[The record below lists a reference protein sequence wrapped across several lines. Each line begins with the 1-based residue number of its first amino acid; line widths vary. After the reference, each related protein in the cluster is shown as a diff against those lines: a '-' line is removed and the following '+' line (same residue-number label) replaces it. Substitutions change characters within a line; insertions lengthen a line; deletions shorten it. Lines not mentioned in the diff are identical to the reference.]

1 MTDTTQNI
9 LDLRPPKESM
19 KAELY
24 RLGLRYTY
32 STDNGEIW
40 QNDTRGI
47 RATITNNNPDTTTL
61 EDITTHIIQNIALAD
76 LRNVTRIDTM
86 TASD

>member
-47 RATITNNNPDTTTL
+47 RVTITNNNPDTTTL
-61 EDITTHIIQNIALAD
+61 EDITTHITQNIALAD

>member
-1 MTDTTQNI
+1 MAGTTQNI
-9 LDLRPPKESM
+9 LDLRPPKDSM

-40 QNDTRGI
+40 QNDTRVI

-61 EDITTHIIQNIALAD
+61 EDITTHITQNIALAD

>member
-47 RATITNNNPDTTTL
+47 RATLTNNNPDTTTL
-61 EDITTHIIQNIALAD
+61 EDITTHIAQNIALAD
-76 LRNVTRIDTM
+76 LWNVTRIDTM

>member
-1 MTDTTQNI
+1 MADTTQNI
-9 LDLRPPKESM
+9 LDLRPPKDSM

-47 RATITNNNPDTTTL
+47 RATLTNTNQDKPQRSPTCGTSP
-61 EDITTHIIQNIALAD
+61 AS
-76 LRNVTRIDTM
+76 TR
-86 TASD
+86 

>member
-1 MTDTTQNI
+1 MAGTTQNI

-32 STDNGEIW
+32 STDNGEI
-40 QNDTRGI
+40 
-47 RATITNNNPDTTTL
+47 
-61 EDITTHIIQNIALAD
+61 
-76 LRNVTRIDTM
+76 
-86 TASD
+86 

>member
-32 STDNGEIW
+32 STDNGEFW
-40 QNDTRGI
+40 QIVTRGI
-47 RATITNNNPDTTTL
+47 RATLTTNNPDTTTL
-61 EDITTHIIQNIALAD
+61 EDITTHITQNIALAD
-76 LRNVTRIDTM
+76 LWNVTRIDTM

>member
-1 MTDTTQNI
+1 MADTTQNI
-9 LDLRPPKESM
+9 LDLRPPKDSM

-47 RATITNNNPDTTTL
+47 RATLTNTNQDTTTL
-61 EDITTHIIQNIALAD
+61 EDITTHITQNIALAD

>member
-61 EDITTHIIQNIALAD
+61 EDITTHITQNIALAD
-76 LRNVTRIDTM
+76 LRNATRIDTM

>member
-1 MTDTTQNI
+1 MADTTQNI
-9 LDLRPPKESM
+9 LDLRPPKDSM

-47 RATITNNNPDTTTL
+47 RATLTNTNPDTTTL
-61 EDITTHIIQNIALAD
+61 EDITTHITQNIALAD
-76 LRNVTRIDTM
+76 LRNITRIDTM

>member
-1 MTDTTQNI
+1 MADTTQNI
-9 LDLRPPKESM
+9 LDLRPPKDRM

-47 RATITNNNPDTTTL
+47 RATLTNTNQDTTTL
-61 EDITTHIIQNIALAD
+61 EDITTHITQNIALAD
-76 LRNVTRIDTM
+76 LRNITRIDTM

>member
-61 EDITTHIIQNIALAD
+61 EDITTHITQNIALAD
-76 LRNVTRIDTM
+76 LRTVTRIDTM

>member
-1 MTDTTQNI
+1 MADTTQNI
-9 LDLRPPKESM
+9 LDLRPPKDSM

-47 RATITNNNPDTTTL
+47 RATLTNTNQDTTTL
-61 EDITTHIIQNIALAD
+61 EDITTHITQNIALAD
-76 LRNVTRIDTM
+76 LRNITRIDTM

>member
-47 RATITNNNPDTTTL
+47 HATITNNNPDTTTL
-61 EDITTHIIQNIALAD
+61 EDITTHITQNIALAD

>member
-1 MTDTTQNI
+1 MADTTQNI
-9 LDLRPPKESM
+9 LDLRPPKDSM

-47 RATITNNNPDTTTL
+47 RATLTNTNQDTTTL
-61 EDITTHIIQNIALAD
+61 EDITTHITQNIALAD
-76 LRNVTRIDTM
+76 LRNITRIHTM

>member
-1 MTDTTQNI
+1 MAGTTQNI
-9 LDLRPPKESM
+9 LDLRPPKDSM

-61 EDITTHIIQNIALAD
+61 EDITTHITQNIALAD
-76 LRNVTRIDTM
+76 LWNVTRIDTM

>member
-1 MTDTTQNI
+1 MAGTTQNI
-9 LDLRPPKESM
+9 LDLRPPKDSM

-47 RATITNNNPDTTTL
+47 RATLTNNNPDTTTL
-61 EDITTHIIQNIALAD
+61 EDITTHITQNIALAD
-76 LRNVTRIDTM
+76 LWNVTRIDTM

>member
-1 MTDTTQNI
+1 MADTTQNI
-9 LDLRPPKESM
+9 LDLRPPKDSM

-61 EDITTHIIQNIALAD
+61 EDITTHITQTTVLAD
-76 LRNVTRIDTM
+76 LRNITRIDTM

>member
-1 MTDTTQNI
+1 MADTTQNI
-9 LDLRPPKESM
+9 LDLRPPKDSM

-47 RATITNNNPDTTTL
+47 RATLTNTNQDTTTL
-61 EDITTHIIQNIALAD
+61 EDIATHITQTTALAD
-76 LRNVTRIDTM
+76 LRNITRIDTM

>member
-9 LDLRPPKESM
+9 LDLRPPKDSM

-24 RLGLRYTY
+24 LRYTY

-47 RATITNNNPDTTTL
+47 RATLTNTNPDTTTL
-61 EDITTHIIQNIALAD
+61 EDITTHITQTTALAD
-76 LRNVTRIDTM
+76 LRNITRIDTM

>member
-1 MTDTTQNI
+1 MAGTTQNI
-9 LDLRPPKESM
+9 LDLRPPKDSM

-47 RATITNNNPDTTTL
+47 RATITNNNTDTTTL
-61 EDITTHIIQNIALAD
+61 EDITTHITQNIALAD

>member
-1 MTDTTQNI
+1 MADTTQNI
-9 LDLRPPKESM
+9 LDLRPPKDSM

-61 EDITTHIIQNIALAD
+61 EDITTHITQNIALAD
-76 LRNVTRIDTM
+76 LWNVTRIDTM

>member
-61 EDITTHIIQNIALAD
+61 EDITTHITQKHRARRPAERHPHRHDDRL
-76 LRNVTRIDTM
+76 
-86 TASD
+86 

>member
-1 MTDTTQNI
+1 
-9 LDLRPPKESM
+9 M

-47 RATITNNNPDTTTL
+47 RATLTNTNQDTTTL
-61 EDITTHIIQNIALAD
+61 EDLTTHITQNIALAD
-76 LRNVTRIDTM
+76 LRNITRIDTM

>member
-1 MTDTTQNI
+1 MAGTTQNI
-9 LDLRPPKESM
+9 LDLRPPKDSM

-24 RLGLRYTY
+24 RLGLHYTY

-61 EDITTHIIQNIALAD
+61 EDITTHITQTTALAD
-76 LRNVTRIDTM
+76 LRNITRIDTM